1 MNFKRSKNWQKFF
14 FLWTKETLMNW
25 DNQLPGSS
33 CGSYHPLYELFR
45 AKKVEHF
52 LHTFTLVAWPFQMQY
67 SSKSWHILQDMTY
80 FGIFF

>member
-1 MNFKRSKNWQKFF
+1 
-14 FLWTKETLMNW
+14 MNW

-80 FGIFF
+80 FGIFFLVVFFDHKSLLVAIQV

>member
-1 MNFKRSKNWQKFF
+1 
-14 FLWTKETLMNW
+14 MNW

-52 LHTFTLVAWPFQMQY
+52 LHTYYIHDIFYKT
-67 SSKSWHILQDMTY
+67 WHILAY
-80 FGIFF
+80 FF